1 MNQIVLPIEEIYDYC
16 MANHTHLICFG
27 TGMVA
32 RHCIQLFQHYG
43 IWDRVR
49 CFLDH
54 NRKITEFLVSGKAF
68 SVYGPEELYKKQY
81 EKDILLILCEASQ
94 EVLEQLESD
103 GSVCNCSYILYPDIN
118 EQFIQGTLEVEK
130 EKYQQIVETSARVYI
145 PQQIHTCWFGKNK
158 MPYLHQKFIEEW
170 KICNPDYE
178 IILWNESNYDVTKCR
193 YIQEAYESENYAFV
207 SDYVRMDVVYR
218 YGGFYFDTDVEIIKS
233 LEPFRKYQVVMAYG
247 KWPAVNSGCG
257 FGARKGHPLIRKI
270 RDNPRGYVSFLDD
283 EGKPKKI
290 TNCYWESSVL
300 EQEGFFMDFSSQNK
314 DGIQILSP
322 YYFPSAPLWK
332 SGGGEE
338 KMIFAKHHDQGSWKH
353 L

>member
-1 MNQIVLPIEEIYDYC
+1 M
-16 MANHTHLICFG
+16 
-27 TGMVA
+27 
-32 RHCIQLFQHYG
+32 
-43 IWDRVR
+43 
-49 CFLDH
+49 
-54 NRKITEFLVSGKAF
+54 
-68 SVYGPEELYKKQY
+68 
-81 EKDILLILCEASQ
+81 CEASQ
-94 EVLEQLESD
+94 AVLEQLESD

-130 EKYQQIVETSARVYI
+130 EKYQQIVETPARVYI

-178 IILWNESNYDVTKCR
+178 IKIWNESNYDVTKCR

-257 FGARKGHPLIRKI
+257 FGARKGHPLIRKM
-270 RDNPRGYVSFLDD
+270 RDNPRSYISFLDE
-283 EGKPKKI
+283 EGKPKKLPI
-290 TNCYWESSVL
+290 VIGNLPFWSRK
-300 EQEGFFMDFSSQNK
+300 GFLW
-314 DGIQILSP
+314 I
-322 YYFPSAPLWK
+322 FPHRT
-332 SGGGEE
+332 
-338 KMIFAKHHDQGSWKH
+338 KMEFKFCLPIIFHRLRFGKAVVVRKNDICKTS
-353 L
+353 